1 MIGKDWCL
9 LFSALRTYIQCSLTK
24 QNIPSSFAA
33 KDMLLNVMVV
43 IYVANNQVDYLE
55 NSSTSN
61 TWANFNLD
69 SWISRQAGSYLKHSW
84 CTTDSANVNQLSPPE
99 SHCLASE
106 VYLQWILDIKFSFS
120 LSINIINVVNLT
132 SYFTNPHWEKN
143 VCYLYAFDLWWS
155 LFYMCCGCFWNLD
168 IARRLIVILVE
179 F

>member
-69 SWISRQAGSYLKHSW
+69 S
-84 CTTDSANVNQLSPPE
+84 
-99 SHCLASE
+99 
-106 VYLQWILDIKFSFS
+106 
-120 LSINIINVVNLT
+120 
-132 SYFTNPHWEKN
+132 
-143 VCYLYAFDLWWS
+143 
-155 LFYMCCGCFWNLD
+155 
-168 IARRLIVILVE
+168 
-179 F
+179 